1 MTTLHTLNKC
11 DADLIRLCLSA
22 VADGD
27 AILLIEEAVYAALEG
42 HVLNRMLLH
51 RRPDVALK
59 ALKED
64 LAARGISARIPA
76 DFSVVSY
83 AEFVALSLAH
93 ARVVNWH

>member
-1 MTTLHTLNKC
+1 LNKC
-11 DADLIRLCLSA
+11 DLALVKQCLGVA
-22 VADGD
+22 ADGD
-27 AILLIEEAVYAALEG
+27 AILLLEEGVYAALTD
-42 HVLNRMLLH
+42 HVLGRLLLQ
-51 RRPDVALK
+51 RSPAVTLA

-93 ARVVNWH
+93 ARVVSWH

>member
-1 MTTLHTLNKC
+1 MSTLHTVNKC
-11 DADLIRLCLSA
+11 DPGLVQQCLGSA
-22 VADGD
+22 AEGD
-27 AILLIEEAVYAALEG
+27 TVLLIEEAVYAALPG
-42 HVLNRMLLH
+42 HALDKLLQH
-51 RRPDVALK
+51 RGAGIALR

-93 ARVVNWH
+93 TRVVNWH

>member
-1 MTTLHTLNKC
+1 MTLHTLNKC
-11 DADLIRLCLSA
+11 DPSLVQSCVDATA
-22 VADGD
+22 EGD
-27 AILLIEEAVYAALEG
+27 SILLIEEAVYLAMTGHATGAL
-42 HVLNRMLLH
+42 LLQH
-51 RRPDVALK
+51 STGLSLK
-59 ALKED
+59 VLKED